1 MKKIIICICICLSLT
16 GCGNKKTVTHT
27 TVLPK
32 QTVADIKEK
41 DDTLKGMTKT
51 AKNKNSTKKALKAL
65 RIAIKGKKIILKDLV
80 QDKTVKT
87 YKLKKKQCADLF
99 QETDIGYCVRI
110 FEANRELKDH
120 VVDGF
125 TVYDTPDVSEIVN
138 VSLKYFDKNLNEVD
152 TIDISKLAKQKK
164 CEELLM
170 TNFSVRGDGMLIAW
184 DIGENVLCYNR
195 QTKKISQYK
204 QFYMND
210 IIADNIAFVGNNIL
224 AFFGSKGEME
234 KDTCYGYLNLSDKKV
249 TSFVE
254 KKYQAFS
261 LYSDKRYMWLNDGE
275 NPKDGKS
282 SGKFIM
288 VDTKT
293 RKNNIIHLD
302 NIESTKAAITENGK
316 YIIAIS
322 QTEEKSFRIRQY
334 NVADGRILKEKNY
347 KFSNDIHASDII
359 PIDGRIY
366 GIIYGTDKGEKL
378 EKFVLMN

>member
-1 MKKIIICICICLSLT
+1 MKKIIICICLCLALV
-16 GCGNKKTVTHT
+16 GCGNRNTATHK

-32 QTVADIKEK
+32 PTVTDIKEK
-41 DDTLKGMTKT
+41 KNVLKDGTK
-51 AKNKNSTKKALKAL
+51 AVENKQSMKKAL

-80 QDKTVKT
+80 QNKVVKA
-87 YKLKKKQCADLF
+87 YKLKKKQCANSFKEID
-99 QETDIGYCVRI
+99 DGYCVRI

-138 VSLKYFDKNLNEVD
+138 VSLKYFDKGLKEIAA
-152 TIDISKLAKQKK
+152 IDISRLAEQKK
-164 CEELLM
+164 CEDLLM
-170 TNFSVRGDGMLIAW
+170 SNFTVSRDGMLIAW
-184 DIGENVLCYNR
+184 NIGESILCYNR
-195 QTKKISQYK
+195 QTKEFSQYK
-204 QFYMND
+204 QIYMND
-210 IIADNIAFVGNNIL
+210 IEVENIVFSGKNIL
-224 AFFGSKGEME
+224 TFYGTKGEME
-234 KDTCYGYLNLSDKKV
+234 KDTCYGYLNLSNKKLI
-249 TSFVE
+249 SFIE
-254 KKYQAFS
+254 KKYEAFS

-288 VDTKT
+288 VDTET
-293 RKNNIIHLD
+293 GKNDIIHLD
-302 NIESTKAAITENGK
+302 NIESTKAAITEDGK
-316 YIIAIS
+316 YIIAIC

-334 NVADGRILKEKNY
+334 SVANGSVLKEKEY